1 MDLLN
6 RYKEIRSSVNKSAT
20 LRSMGIDITRSS
32 EVDQD
37 MLFAIV
43 SILME
48 RVKCLEDKNEICRK
62 NYR

>member
-20 LRSMGIDITRSS
+20 LRSLGIDITRSS